1 MTPTELA
8 SLEALAKAA
17 TPGPW
22 KHVETIAFHTGLTY
36 TSVQPVDPDPDK
48 MRPMLMA
55 SGEYHLCR
63 MSHTA
68 AQHAIAI
75 HRANA
80 AFIAA
85 ANPAAILSLIEEN
98 KRMREALTRIRKIVY
113 APDAAAQAHS
123 AFNLISAVAN
133 AALEPQS

>member
-1 MTPTELA
+1 MTETELA

-22 KHVETIAFHTGLTY
+22 ETSGVTRKFGDVRFMFINKDGLGEICRL
-36 TSVQPVDPDPDK
+36 PLPDRSPKGYAPTICDQ
-48 MRPMLMA
+48 R
-55 SGEYHLCR
+55 Y
-63 MSHTA
+63 
-68 AQHAIAI
+68 
-75 HRANA
+75 
-80 AFIAA
+80 IAA
-85 ANPAAILSLIEEN
+85 AHPAAILSLIEEN

-133 AALEPQS
+133 AALEPQSYPR